1 VLTVNLSA
9 VMVLVLLVHGHV
21 MAGMTVQTVQ
31 TKLIAVAMTVV
42 LPVLTANLTAVM
54 VLVLLVHGH
63 VMAGMTVEMVQTK
76 LIAMVAMMVV
86 QAVLTVNLTV
96 AMVLV
101 LLVHGH
107 VMAGRTVEMVQT
119 KLIVLLN
126 LVKTKVYGIVAMA
139 NVYLQLGYVMVM
151 LLIVT
156 HHGVL
161 TVIMVQMKD

>member
-1 VLTVNLSA
+1 
-9 VMVLVLLVHGHV
+9 MVLVLLVHGHV

-31 TKLIAVAMTVV
+31 TKLIA
-42 LPVLTANLTAVM
+42 
-54 VLVLLVHGH
+54 
-63 VMAGMTVEMVQTK
+63 
-76 LIAMVAMMVV
+76 VAMMVV

-107 VMAGRTVEMVQT
+107 VMAGMTVLMVQT

-139 NVYLQLGYVMVM
+139 NVYLQVGYVMV
-151 LLIVT
+151 
-156 HHGVL
+156 
-161 TVIMVQMKD
+161 Q